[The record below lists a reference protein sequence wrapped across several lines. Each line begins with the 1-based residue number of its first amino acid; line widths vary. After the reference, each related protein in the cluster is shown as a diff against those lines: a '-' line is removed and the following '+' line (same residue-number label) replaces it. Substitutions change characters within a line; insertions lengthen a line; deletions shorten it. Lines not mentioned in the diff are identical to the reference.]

1 MAETL
6 TFNALTGTQ
15 KAAIFLLAMG
25 EKYIKKIFLQM
36 DDEEVREISIAMA
49 SLGVIDAH
57 LVEQVLKAFAQNMKA
72 PSTLVG
78 TFEGTEKLL
87 AKVLPAAR
95 HKNILNEIRG
105 PAGRTMWDKLE
116 NVNEEVLA
124 HYLQNEYPQTVAV
137 ILSRL
142 SSEHAAK
149 VLAYLPE
156 NFVMD
161 VIMRLLR
168 LETVQKDVLDSIE
181 QTLKTDFMTGLTNQD
196 VQDSTVRVAEIFN
209 HLDRTTENR
218 LMTSLFERNREVAEH
233 IRSLMFTFE
242 DLVRLDDKT
251 IQTVLRAVA
260 RGKVA
265 LALKG
270 ASEQVKT
277 VIFRNMSERAR
288 VMLNEDIEA
297 LGAVRLRDVDAAQ
310 AEIVSLI
317 KQMALRGDI
326 EIPGTGDVEEM
337 IG

>member
-1 MAETL
+1 MADNL
-6 TFNALTGTQ
+6 TFNALTGAQ

-25 EKYIKKIFLQM
+25 ETYIKKIFSQM

-49 SLGVIDAH
+49 SLGIIEAH
-57 LVEQVLKAFAQNMKA
+57 LVEQVLKAFTQNMKA

-87 AKVLPAAR
+87 AKVLPTAR

-142 SSEHAAK
+142 SAEHAAK

-251 IQTVLRAVA
+251 IQTVLRAVE
-260 RGKVA
+260 RSKVA

-270 ASEQVKT
+270 ASEQVKS
-277 VIFRNMSERAR
+277 VIFKNMSERAR
-288 VMLNEDIEA
+288 VMLSEDIEA

-317 KQMALRGDI
+317 KQMAMRGDI
-326 EIPGTGDVEEM
+326 EIPGTGEVEEM

>member
-1 MAETL
+1 MADNL
-6 TFNALTGTQ
+6 TFNALTGAQ

-25 EKYIKKIFLQM
+25 ETYIKKIFSQM

-49 SLGVIDAH
+49 SLGIIEAH
-57 LVEQVLKAFAQNMKA
+57 LVEQVLKAFTQNMKA

-137 ILSRL
+137 IISRL
-142 SSEHAAK
+142 SAEHAAK

-156 NFVMD
+156 NFVMA

-218 LMTSLFERNREVAEH
+218 LMTGLFERNREVAEH

-242 DLVRLDDKT
+242 DLIRLDDKT
-251 IQTVLRAVA
+251 IQTVLRAVD
-260 RGKVA
+260 RGKIA

-270 ASEQVKT
+270 ASEQVKS
-277 VIFRNMSERAR
+277 VIFKNMSERA
-288 VMLNEDIEA
+288 
-297 LGAVRLRDVDAAQ
+297 
-310 AEIVSLI
+310 
-317 KQMALRGDI
+317 KQMLTDDMEYLGPVRAKEVQEAQTGIVNAIRNLEATGEITITRASVEDELI
-326 EIPGTGDVEEM
+326 E
-337 IG
+337 